1 MSAGGGSKR
10 LFRKVNNRS
19 SEFYRHENEV
29 RKEGSYIYE
38 EFLNT
43 QGTDVKV
50 YTVGADYGHAEA
62 RKSPVV
68 DGKVHRDAAGLE
80 VRYPVILS
88 HVEKEISRTIT
99 LAFKQT
105 VCGFDFL
112 RIPGG
117 KSYVC
122 DVNGWS
128 FVKKNRKYYDDCS
141 RILSETMLLALRP
154 TYHPTLSTV
163 SPLIKSTSFGP
174 SQSPEVHHATLPHV
188 DSNYLRHSEADTG
201 IGTSGARGRGEEGA
215 GAGHV
220 SEGTGT
226 EGGSGGEGGECD
238 DSNLFETIHEG
249 GDRKADDEEL
259 LCVVSVI
266 RHGDRTPKQKMKV
279 QVWDP
284 RYLEYFNDRSQHPKQ
299 NLKLKSKKSLEEFL
313 DVTKTILSEGPT
325 KWYGNTDE
333 MFLKLQRM
341 KDVLEQE
348 VISGVNRKLQL
359 KPKKWVEMVE
369 MTPGTGAGSSS
380 STSPTG
386 MKQRTVTKVT
396 HLMIILKWGGVLTP
410 LGELQ
415 AEKLGTTF
423 RTSMYPDPSG
433 GGVLRLHSTF
443 RHDLKI
449 KSSDEGRVMK
459 TAAAFTKGLLELE
472 GDLTPVLV
480 SLVSIQG
487 NQSNLLDHS
496 DNKEIKEETEKI
508 KTKLNLIFQ
517 RDQIF
522 SSSSCEQPQQ
532 GQGEGQEDEHG
543 ATHVSSIAP
552 LGNVMMREALVRLHN
567 PRVALQQIHSLVQE
581 LCQEIEQFV
590 QQDHPPSPSPSSAPP
605 PVSPLYLQEAPL
617 LMLYRWQTLSRD
629 FYSVEK
635 DSYDLS
641 KVPELHDMTRYDT
654 LHNYHLPFSQ
664 TLYQLHS
671 LADTFARCIVPQEY
685 GINLFEKQKISHLMC
700 HELLKKICNDIRIAQ
715 SGSHLDM
722 HYLLDHSHAE
732 DLDIRSLGRNVR
744 TRLYFT
750 SESHLYTLLNVLQYP
765 LLNVAK
771 QSINHNNHQHQQEQE
786 QGTHTPTPTSPSPP
800 VPIPPPS
807 CLFDQNGL
815 DFLEHICE
823 LSYLTQITIRLFEIS
838 SKSKEDPERYRC
850 EISLSAGV
858 VSDPCSDK
866 SGMVSESFVLNSH
879 VRCNDLLLCL
889 AGELKNSPAAPP
901 SSGGAKGGE
910 GAGGYGS
917 DDGEEC

>member
-88 HVEKEISRTIT
+88 PGEKDISRNIT
-99 LAFKQT
+99 LAFKQL

-141 RILSETMLLALRP
+141 RILSETMLLTLRP
-154 TYHPTLSTV
+154 TYQSTLSTV
-163 SPLIKSTSFGP
+163 SPLIKSSSFGP
-174 SQSPEVHHATLPHV
+174 SSPEFIQNHL
-188 DSNYLRHSEADTG
+188 LDTQQ
-201 IGTSGARGRGEEGA
+201 IRYANNSM
-215 GAGHV
+215 
-220 SEGTGT
+220 
-226 EGGSGGEGGECD
+226 ECD
-238 DSNLFETIHEG
+238 VGLPVCHEKISLIPKTL
-249 GDRKADDEEL
+249 GDEEEAEDANQNQDAEEL

-284 RYLEYFNDRSQHPKQ
+284 RYLDFFNDKSQHPKQ
-299 NLKLKSKKSLEEFL
+299 NIKLKSKKSLEEFL
-313 DVTKTILSEGPT
+313 EVTTTILAEGQT
-325 KWYGNTDE
+325 KWYGNTGE
-333 MFLKLQRM
+333 MCLKLQRM
-341 KDVLEQE
+341 KEVLEQE
-348 VISGVNRKLQL
+348 AISGVNRKLQL
-359 KPKKWVEMVE
+359 KPKKWVQMNEL
-369 MTPGTGAGSSS
+369 TQTSAGGGAVLEQ
-380 STSPTG
+380 T
-386 MKQRTVTKVT
+386 TVTKVT
-396 HLMIILKWGGVLTP
+396 HLLIILKWGGVLTP

-415 AEKLGTTF
+415 SEKLGTTF
-423 RTSMYPDPSG
+423 RTCMYPDPSG
-433 GGVLRLHSTF
+433 GGVLRLHATF

-487 NQSNLLDHS
+487 STTLLDHS
-496 DNKEIKEETEKI
+496 DNKEIKEETDKI
-508 KTKLNLIFQ
+508 KGKLNRIFQ
-517 RDQIF
+517 SDQIF
-522 SSSSCEQPQQ
+522 TT
-532 GQGEGQEDEHG
+532 D
-543 ATHVSSIAP
+543 VLDYIAP
-552 LGNVMMREALVRLHN
+552 LGNTMMREALLRLHN
-567 PRVALQQIHSLVQE
+567 PRHALQEIHSLIRH
-581 LCQEIEQFV
+581 LCHEIQTFV
-590 QQDHPPSPSPSSAPP
+590 HTTSTSSSPFSPL
-605 PVSPLYLQEAPL
+605 PLYLNESPF
-617 LMLYRWQTLSRD
+617 LMLYRWETLCRD
-629 FYSVEK
+629 FYSTEK
-635 DSYDLS
+635 DSFDLS
-641 KVPELHDMTRYDT
+641 KVPELHDMTRYDS
-654 LHNYHLPFSQ
+654 LHNHHLPFSNI
-664 TLYQLHS
+664 LYQLHHH
-671 LADTFARCIVPQEY
+671 ADVFARCVVPQEY
-685 GINLFEKQKISHLMC
+685 GINLREKQKISHMMC
-700 HELLKKICNDIRIAQ
+700 QELLKKIRNDICIAQ

-765 LLNVAK
+765 LNEPISLIPSPTK
-771 QSINHNNHQHQQEQE
+771 
-786 QGTHTPTPTSPSPP
+786 TPSPSSLTTLSSPPPPSRLDLPSPP
-800 VPIPPPS
+800 PPS
-807 CLFDQNGL
+807 PIIDENGL
-815 DFLEHICE
+815 KFLENICE

-838 SKSKEDPERYRC
+838 SKSKDDPEKYRC

-858 VSDPCSDK
+858 VSDPCSEK
-866 SGMVSESFVLNSH
+866 TGMVSDSYILNSH
-879 VRCNDLLLCL
+879 VRCEDLLLCL
-889 AGELKNSPAAPP
+889 AGEMGNP
-901 SSGGAKGGE
+901 STPSLDDHLVDE
-910 GAGGYGS
+910 RGAGEGS
-917 DDGEEC
+917 DDGKEC

>member
-88 HVEKEISRTIT
+88 HTEKEISRTIT

-163 SPLIKSTSFGP
+163 SPLLKSTSFGGA
-174 SQSPEVHHATLPHV
+174 SHSPETHHHPSLPHV
-188 DSNYLRHSEADTG
+188 DSSYLRHPEITSGTVG
-201 IGTSGARGRGEEGA
+201 IGTAAVGDVSSSVDQLGEDCE
-215 GAGHV
+215 
-220 SEGTGT
+220 
-226 EGGSGGEGGECD
+226 
-238 DSNLFETIHEG
+238 DSNLFDNLLESDSKEG
-249 GDRKADDEEL
+249 DEEL

-284 RYLEYFNDRSQHPKQ
+284 RYLEYFNDRSQHPRQ

-313 DVTKTILSEGPT
+313 DITKTILSEGPT
-325 KWYGNTDE
+325 KWYGNTDD

-359 KPKKWVEMVE
+359 KPKKWVEMIE
-369 MTPGTGAGSSS
+369 TIPHNGT
-380 STSPTG
+380 
-386 MKQRTVTKVT
+386 KQKITKVT

-410 LGELQ
+410 LGEVQ
-415 AEKLGTTF
+415 AEKLGAAF

-480 SLVSIQG
+480 SLVSIQA
-487 NQSNLLDHS
+487 SNLLDHS
-496 DNKEIKEETEKI
+496 DNKEIKEETDKI
-508 KTKLNLIFQ
+508 KSKLNFIFQ
-517 RDQIF
+517 SDQIF
-522 SSSSCEQPQQ
+522 SSTDSLLRS
-532 GQGEGQEDEHG
+532 
-543 ATHVSSIAP
+543 VAP
-552 LGNVMMREALVRLHN
+552 LGNIMMREALVSLSN
-567 PRVALQQIHSLVQE
+567 PRAALQKIHSLIQE
-581 LCQEIEQFV
+581 LCREIQQFV
-590 QQDHPPSPSPSSAPP
+590 QEYHQSCTSG
-605 PVSPLYLQEAPL
+605 SPLYLQEGPF

-629 FYSVEK
+629 FYSIEK

-654 LHNYHLPFSQ
+654 LHNYHLPFRD
-664 TLYQLHS
+664 TLYQLHY

-685 GINLFEKQKISHLMC
+685 GINLKEKQKISHMMC
-700 HELLKKICNDIRIAQ
+700 HELLRKISNDICIAQ

-765 LLNVAK
+765 LNGPISL
-771 QSINHNNHQHQQEQE
+771 
-786 QGTHTPTPTSPSPP
+786 TPSPAVTPSP
-800 VPIPPPS
+800 VLLDPKSASLPPPPS

-823 LSYLTQITIRLFEIS
+823 LSYLTQITIRLFEIA

-858 VSDPCSDK
+858 VSDPCTDK
-866 SGMVSESFVLNSH
+866 TGMVSDSFVLNSH
-879 VRCNDLLLCL
+879 VSCNDLLLCL
-889 AGELKNSPAAPP
+889 AGELKNPLATDGSNLEKNVKG
-901 SSGGAKGGE
+901 SEETRGG
-910 GAGGYGS
+910 GGYGS

>member
-62 RKSPVV
+62 RKSPVI

-88 HVEKEISRTIT
+88 PIEKEISRKIT

-163 SPLIKSTSFGP
+163 SPLIKSSSLGI
-174 SQSPEVHHATLPHV
+174 SHSPEQLQSYFPMDPHPINGIDATPV
-188 DSNYLRHSEADTG
+188 DDPISYDSVDYNSD
-201 IGTSGARGRGEEGA
+201 EE
-215 GAGHV
+215 
-220 SEGTGT
+220 
-226 EGGSGGEGGECD
+226 
-238 DSNLFETIHEG
+238 
-249 GDRKADDEEL
+249 DEEL

-284 RYLEYFNDRSQHPKQ
+284 RYLEYFNEYSQHPKQ
-299 NLKLKSKKSLEEFL
+299 NLKLKSKKSLENFL
-313 DVTKTILSEGPT
+313 DVTRTILSEGRT

-359 KPKKWVEMVE
+359 KPKKWVQLSERCADGTVE
-369 MTPGTGAGSSS
+369 
-380 STSPTG
+380 
-386 MKQRTVTKVT
+386 TVTKVT

-415 AEKLGTTF
+415 SERLGTTF
-423 RTSMYPDPSG
+423 RTVMYPDPSG

-480 SLVSIQG
+480 SLVSIHD
-487 NQSNLLDHS
+487 SNLLDHS
-496 DNKEIKEETEKI
+496 DNKDTKEETDKI
-508 KTKLNLIFQ
+508 KSRLNQIFQ
-517 RDQIF
+517 GDRIF
-522 SSSSCEQPQQ
+522 TPENL
-532 GQGEGQEDEHG
+532 D
-543 ATHVSSIAP
+543 SIAP
-552 LGNVMMREALVRLHN
+552 LANTVMKKALLRLHN
-567 PRVALQQIHSLVQE
+567 PRKALQEIHSLTCKLCEE
-581 LCQEIEQFV
+581 LSQFV
-590 QQDHPPSPSPSSAPP
+590 DSLSTRSDDATHHVSERL
-605 PVSPLYLQEAPL
+605 SPLYLNEAPI
-617 LMLYRWQTLSRD
+617 LMLYRWQTLCRD
-629 FYSVEK
+629 FYSLEK
-635 DSYDLS
+635 DTYDLS
-641 KVPELHDMTRYDT
+641 KVPELHDMTRYDS
-654 LHNYHLPFSQ
+654 LHNYHLPFHE
-664 TLYQLHS
+664 TIYQLQQ
-671 LADTFARCIVPQEY
+671 LAETFAQCLVPQEY
-685 GINLFEKQKISHLMC
+685 GITLKEKQKISHMMC
-700 HELLKKICNDIRIAQ
+700 QELLKKISNDIRIAQ
-715 SGSHLDM
+715 SGTHLDM

-732 DLDIRSLGRNVR
+732 DLDIKSLGRNVR

-765 LLNVAK
+765 LNGP
-771 QSINHNNHQHQQEQE
+771 INLKPSPA
-786 QGTHTPTPTSPSPP
+786 PTPSPSPHATP
-800 VPIPPPS
+800 SQPPPPPPPS
-807 CLFDQNGL
+807 CLFDENGL
-815 DFLEHICE
+815 QVLENICE
-823 LSYLTQITIRLFEIS
+823 LSYLTQITIRLFEIA
-838 SKSKEDPERYRC
+838 SKPRDDPEKYRC

-858 VSDPCSDK
+858 ISDPCIDK
-866 SGMVSESFVLNSH
+866 TGTVSESFILNSH
-879 VRCNDLLLCL
+879 VRCHDLLLCL
-889 AGELKNSPAAPP
+889 AGELRNGNATSNDAMNLPQNADCC
-901 SSGGAKGGE
+901 
-910 GAGGYGS
+910 GS

>member
-88 HVEKEISRTIT
+88 PIEKEISRNIT

-117 KSYVC
+117 NSYVC

-154 TYHPTLSTV
+154 TYQSTLSTV
-163 SPLIKSTSFGP
+163 SPLIKSSSFGP
-174 SQSPEVHHATLPHV
+174 SSPEFLQSHLTPI
-188 DSNYLRHSEADTG
+188 ET
-201 IGTSGARGRGEEGA
+201 GTSGMY
-215 GAGHV
+215 HV
-220 SEGTGT
+220 RHTSA
-226 EGGSGGEGGECD
+226 SLNECD
-238 DSNLFETIHEG
+238 VGLPVCPENVTLETLDEVDSDE
-249 GDRKADDEEL
+249 DDEEL

-284 RYLEYFNDRSQHPKQ
+284 RYLDYYNERSQHPKQ
-299 NLKLKSKKSLEEFL
+299 NIKLKSKKSLEEFL
-313 DVTKTILSEGPT
+313 EVTNTILHEGPS
-325 KWYGNTDE
+325 KWYGNCED
-333 MFLKLQRM
+333 MCLKLQRM
-341 KDVLEQE
+341 KEVLEQE
-348 VISGVNRKLQL
+348 AISGVNRKLQV
-359 KPKKWVEMVE
+359 KPKKWVQLDEVDRV
-369 MTPGTGAGSSS
+369 TGTVV
-380 STSPTG
+380 
-386 MKQRTVTKVT
+386 TVTKVT
-396 HLMIILKWGGVLTP
+396 HLLIILKWGGVLTP

-415 AEKLGTTF
+415 SEKLGMTF
-423 RTSMYPDPSG
+423 RTCMYPDPSG
-433 GGVLRLHSTF
+433 GGVLRLHATF

-487 NQSNLLDHS
+487 SPNLLDHS
-496 DNKEIKEETEKI
+496 ENKEIKEETDKI
-508 KTKLNLIFQ
+508 KAKLSRIFQ
-517 RDQIF
+517 SDQIF
-522 SSSSCEQPQQ
+522 SAEVLDC
-532 GQGEGQEDEHG
+532 
-543 ATHVSSIAP
+543 IAP
-552 LGNVMMREALVRLHN
+552 LGNTMMREGLLRLNN
-567 PRVALQQIHSLVQE
+567 PRHALREIHSLICH
-581 LCQEIEQFV
+581 LCCEIQSFI
-590 QQDHPPSPSPSSAPP
+590 QTASTSPPPPSGS
-605 PVSPLYLQEAPL
+605 SPLLYLNESPF
-617 LMLYRWQTLSRD
+617 LMLYRWETLCRD
-629 FYSVEK
+629 FYSPDK

-654 LHNYHLPFSQ
+654 LHNYHLPFQ
-664 TLYQLHS
+664 GTLYRLHHH
-671 LADTFARCIVPQEY
+671 ADLFARCVVPQEY
-685 GINLFEKQKISHLMC
+685 GINLREKQKISHMMC
-700 HELLKKICNDIRIAQ
+700 QELLQKISNDILIAQ

-765 LLNVAK
+765 LNEPISL
-771 QSINHNNHQHQQEQE
+771 
-786 QGTHTPTPTSPSPP
+786 TPSPAVTPSPSQSLPQPLPTQPP
-800 VPIPPPS
+800 SSPPPPS
-807 CLFDQNGL
+807 TIIDQNGL
-815 DFLEHICE
+815 TFLENICE
-823 LSYLTQITIRLFEIS
+823 LSYLTQITIRLFESS
-838 SKSKEDPERYRC
+838 SKAKEDPEKYRC

-866 SGMVSESFVLNSH
+866 TGMVSDSYILNRH

-889 AGELKNSPAAPP
+889 AGEIKNP
-901 SSGGAKGGE
+901 SLQDPLSGGGE
-910 GAGGYGS
+910 GS